1 LRGGYFV
8 NIGGLLMWG
17 IVDKALNK
25 FKTNSTK
32 DNNTFEDLLSEIK
45 KKEVPTHV
53 AFIMDGNGRWAK
65 ERGLPR
71 SLGHQ
76 AGVKTLKEITKIS
89 KNLGIKYITTYA
101 FSTENWKRPEKEVNF
116 LMKLFEKVFLE
127 ELDELDQ
134 EGVRLNI
141 IGYKNRLP
149 QGVKEKVEQAMER
162 TKDNDI
168 LTLNIAL
175 DYGGRSEIIESVRDI
190 AKSLMDGKID
200 LLDIDEQLISQ
211 GLYTNQQPDPDLLI
225 RPGGEKRVSN
235 FLLWQLA
242 YTELQFTDIYWP
254 DFNKEAFLEVIKD
267 YQERERRFGG
277 LKKK

>member
-1 LRGGYFV
+1 
-8 NIGGLLMWG
+8 MWG
-17 IVDKALNK
+17 IVDKALDK
-25 FKTNSTK
+25 FKNNST
-32 DNNTFEDLLSEIK
+32 FEELVSEVK
-45 KKEVPTHV
+45 QKEVPTHV

-65 ERGLPR
+65 KRGFPR
-71 SLGHQ
+71 SVGHQ

-89 KNLGIKYITTYA
+89 KNLGVKYITTYA

-162 TKDNDI
+162 TKNNNT
-168 LTLNIAL
+168 LVLNIAL
-175 DYGGRSEIIESVRDI
+175 DYGARSEIIQSVKSIGRDLI
-190 AKSLMDGKID
+190 DGKIS
-200 LLDIDEQLISQ
+200 LEDIDEQLISQ

-225 RPGGEKRVSN
+225 RPGGEKRISN

-242 YTELQFTDIYWP
+242 YTELCFTEVYWP
-254 DFNKEAFLEVIKD
+254 DFNKEAFLEIIKD

>member
-1 LRGGYFV
+1 
-8 NIGGLLMWG
+8 MWG